1 MHCLAASGGP
11 LWSSVMQIELDERAL
26 NMFAGWDCTATPVPV
41 AYLTNVYP
49 KVSHSFI
56 RREIL
61 ALERQGFKV
70 LRISIRRCTEA
81 LPDTSDRL
89 EAERTVVLLDG
100 HARLAAALI
109 ARMLCRPGTFAMA
122 LRMAV
127 STGFRSASGIGRS
140 LAYLAEACRLV
151 GMLESAGIRH
161 MHVHFGTN
169 PAAVARLV
177 HALSG
182 ITYSITLHGPDEFDA
197 PQALLLSEKVA
208 SAAFVVAI
216 SNFGRGQLMRWSR
229 IVDWPKIKV
238 VRCGIDRRQMDG
250 ENLPAGQSRP
260 GSNDLVCIAR
270 LNSQKG
276 LSLLLEAAADVAREH
291 PFSLRIIGDGEL
303 RPHLKAQIA
312 TLGLQGRVT
321 LLGWRD
327 AEDIRREILAARAL
341 ILPSFAEG
349 LPIVLMEALALGR
362 PVVATCVAGIP
373 ELVDEQC
380 GWLVPAGSR
389 PALAAALREVLDT
402 HPRRLACMGEIGR
415 ERVLR
420 YHDAD
425 RNAAQLADLLRPL
438 AKG

>member
-1 MHCLAASGGP
+1 
-11 LWSSVMQIELDERAL
+11 MQIDLDERTL
-26 NMFAGWDCTATPVPV
+26 RTFAEWTSTPAPLRI

-61 ALERQGFKV
+61 ALERQGFEV
-70 LRISIRRCTEA
+70 LRISIRRPAEA
-81 LPDTSDRL
+81 LPDSSDRL
-89 EAERTVVLLDG
+89 EAERTLVLLDG
-100 HARLAAALI
+100 HVRLAGAFIAQMLARPRAFAAGL
-109 ARMLCRPGTFAMA
+109 MLAISMG
-122 LRMAV
+122 LR
-127 STGFRSASGIGRS
+127 GASGIARS

-151 GMLESAGIRH
+151 RMLESAGIRH

-169 PAAVARLV
+169 PAAVARLA
-177 HALSG
+177 HRLSG
-182 ITYSITLHGPDEFDA
+182 ITYSMTLHGPDEFDA
-197 PQALLLSEKVA
+197 PQALLLSEKIA

-216 SNFGRGQLMRWSR
+216 SNFGRGQLMRWSQ
-229 IVDWPKIKV
+229 ITDWPKIKV
-238 VRCGIDRRQMDG
+238 IRCGLDRQLLDG
-250 ENLPAGQSRP
+250 EKCSGPLSLPGP
-260 GSNDLVCIAR
+260 HDLVCIAR
-270 LNSQKG
+270 LNTQKG
-276 LSLLLEAAADVAREH
+276 LSLLLEAAADVARDH
-291 PFSLRIIGDGEL
+291 HFSLRIVGDGEL
-303 RPHLKAQIA
+303 RPHLEAQIA
-312 TLGLQGRVT
+312 ALGLQSRVT

-327 AEDIRREILAARAL
+327 AEDVRREILAACAL

-402 HPRRLACMGEIGR
+402 HPGRLACMGEIGR

-420 YHDAD
+420 NHDAD

-438 AKG
+438 AAG